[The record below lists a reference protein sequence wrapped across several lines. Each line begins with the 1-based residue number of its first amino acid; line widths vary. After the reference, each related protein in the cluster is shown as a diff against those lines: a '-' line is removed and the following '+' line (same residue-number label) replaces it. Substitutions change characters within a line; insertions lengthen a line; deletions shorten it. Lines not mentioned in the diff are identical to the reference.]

1 MLYFCLLFRGHRWCT
16 VQFDGKV
23 CSINY
28 FFRSALEYLDL
39 AIFGIM
45 FVFFIYNNK
54 YNVCCWTGIMYRSAI
69 INYFMMKRGYLVW
82 SKYIYCLLSFQWD
95 RYSSEIGRLDIYVP
109 SLWGHFL
116 RYIWFEWRW
125 WAKKPT
131 LLGIC
136 SLSCIPVVSFITEA
150 TLDY

>member
-1 MLYFCLLFRGHRWCT
+1 MLYFCLLFRGHRGGGVLCNLMEKRVVSIKGLHWNILT
-16 VQFDGKV
+16 RQFLV
-23 CSINY
+23 SC
-28 FFRSALEYLDL
+28 LC
-39 AIFGIM
+39 
-45 FVFFIYNNK
+45 FFIYNNK
-54 YNVCCWTGIMYRSAI
+54 YNVCCWTGIMYSSAI
-69 INYFMMKRGYLVW
+69 VNYFMMKRGYLVW

-125 WAKKPT
+125 WTKKPT